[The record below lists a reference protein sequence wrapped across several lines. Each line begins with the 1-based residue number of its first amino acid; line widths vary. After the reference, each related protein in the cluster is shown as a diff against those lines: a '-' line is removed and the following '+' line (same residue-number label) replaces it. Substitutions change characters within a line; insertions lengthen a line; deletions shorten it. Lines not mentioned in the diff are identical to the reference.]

1 MRLCTEVD
9 ATVLEY
15 TKVVA
20 TSFGRGDKIVCRL
33 TATVADERDLRM
45 IRLLRL
51 LTIEKSYYV
60 SLSLCDRTGAGRC
73 LYVEGKQTQKR
84 GKTDASTFYYHVAGY
99 PATCEPSMR

>member
-1 MRLCTEVD
+1 MRL
-9 ATVLEY
+9 VLEY

-33 TATVADERDLRM
+33 PATVADERDLRM

-60 SLSLCDRTGAGRC
+60 SLSLCDRNRGGAVFIR
-73 LYVEGKQTQKR
+73 
-84 GKTDASTFYYHVAGY
+84 
-99 PATCEPSMR
+99 